1 MERDANVRR
10 IKSMVWGFFLMAV
23 GGAFLLARLGWTS
36 MPPVGRLWPAVFL
49 VIAALH
55 VVERRLGAAVMF
67 LLMGGCFFACEFGW
81 WGLTYHNI
89 WPLLLVAAGIGMV
102 MRALGGE
109 PPLFPRKRSES

>member
-23 GGAFLLARLGWTS
+23 GGAFLLARMGWTS

-49 VIAALH
+49 VIGALH

-67 LLMGGCFFACEFGW
+67 LLMGGCFISLGLFISSLSKNQIVAGVVTFAVF
-81 WGLTYHNI
+81 
-89 WPLLLVAAGIGMV
+89 LLLWVVSWIGSITDTWMIG
-102 MRALGGE
+102 R
-109 PPLFPRKRSES
+109 